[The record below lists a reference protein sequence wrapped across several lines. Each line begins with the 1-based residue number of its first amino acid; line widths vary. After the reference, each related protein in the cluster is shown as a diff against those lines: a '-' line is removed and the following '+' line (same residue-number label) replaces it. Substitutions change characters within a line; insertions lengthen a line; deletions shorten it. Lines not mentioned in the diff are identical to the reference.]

1 MKRRGVNEFAH
12 AEVDAGFRTPC
23 HQPLTWRGLPCNRSI
38 EGYSRF
44 RRAATGSTTFLLAHR
59 VRYEAKRGPIP
70 ADLVPDHLCRNRWC
84 CNPDHIEL
92 VTPTENLRRGRV
104 AKLTPEQV
112 RAIRERRAAGESCK
126 HLAASFGVS
135 VSAISCASRGQN
147 WADGPCPAWQRV
159 KDRRSTNA
167 TMTKE

>member
-23 HQPLTWRGLPCNRSI
+23 HQPLTWRGLHCHRTP
-38 EGYSRF
+38 EGYSRLP
-44 RRAATGSTTFLLAHR
+44 RTVNGRVIGVLAHR
-59 VRYEAKRGPIP
+59 ARFEAAHGPIP

-84 CNPDHIEL
+84 CNPEHIEL

-112 RAIRERRAAGESCK
+112 RTIRERRAAGESCTR
-126 HLAASFGVS
+126 LAVAFGVS

-147 WADGPCPAWQRV
+147 WADGPCPAWERV
-159 KDRRSTNA
+159 KARRSINA
-167 TMTKE
+167 TMMKE